1 MKTPGLKSAVVAIV
15 LFVCLNP
22 VTAQEIHVS
31 GSEKEIYSSLVSMHQ
46 IFAHDRDYFYVIKQ
60 AGSQH
65 IFEKLDQEL
74 NKVHEEQIKLYKGLK
89 TFDLEALVHFH
100 NELYLFVS
108 HRRFNETVLYY
119 QKLDKNSLLAL
130 TELIELTTVHF
141 VNGNWADFHI
151 VLSRNETKLLIAS
164 RIKLKM
170 TGAQFNEYY
179 VFDEGLRLVWKRK
192 DSFTYQGQG
201 PRDNTYLVDEAGNVS
216 ILSLLKRESILSLF
230 QEVKN
235 MYVIYRYTHE
245 GNVFTEYPLTLPE
258 LFIRGIKIIGS
269 EDGELLCAGFFSEI
283 LKFGVRG
290 TFFFKIDDQS
300 RLISNIRLN
309 KFDES
314 FLAELAGIKDPMLR
328 NDELVDY
335 VISDMVFRNNGKI
348 LVIAEQVFN
357 QNFDNYNHLIVTCY
371 ERSGEVYWTKL
382 IRKKQSFNFRTAESE
397 LFELSDYR
405 SFVRETGYMNPF
417 WNNNCSYALM
427 APLDKSGIILFFN
440 DDIRNL
446 EKHSSLKTFSNPR
459 KSYLKAVAVD
469 EYGNISEK
477 PVLKW
482 KRKASFPEPI
492 RYYDTLSD
500 TIVIPAFRNRSISFY
515 RISADFIR

>member
-1 MKTPGLKSAVVAIV
+1 MKTPGLKSVIVTVVSFIY
-15 LFVCLNP
+15 LNP
-22 VTAQEIHVS
+22 ATAQEIRVTS
-31 GSEKEIYSSLVSMHQ
+31 SEKEIFSSLISMHR
-46 IFAHDRDYFYVIKQ
+46 IFAHDRDNFYVIKYE
-60 AGSQH
+60 GSRH

-74 NKVHEEQIKLYKGLK
+74 NKVHEEPLKLFKGLK

-108 HRRFNETVLYY
+108 QRKFNETVLYY

-192 DSFTYQGQG
+192 DTFTYQGQG
-201 PRDNTYLVDEAGNVS
+201 PRDNNYLVDEAGNVS
-216 ILSLLKRESILSLF
+216 ILSLLKRESILSLI
-230 QEVKN
+230 QDVKN
-235 MYVIYRYTHE
+235 MYVIYRYTNE
-245 GNVFTEYPLTLPE
+245 GNVFREYPLSLPE
-258 LFIRGIKIIGS
+258 LFIRGIKIIGT
-269 EDGELLCAGFFSEI
+269 EEGELLCSGLYSEI
-283 LKFGVRG
+283 RKYGVRG
-290 TFFFKIDDQS
+290 TFFLKIDDQS
-300 RLISNIRLN
+300 GVISNIQMN
-309 KFDES
+309 KFDEAV
-314 FLAELAGIKDPMLR
+314 LAELAGIKDPMLR

-348 LVIAEQVFN
+348 LVVAEQVFN

-371 ERSGEVYWTKL
+371 ERSGEVYWTRL
-382 IRKKQSFNFRTAESE
+382 IRKKQSFNFRATESE

-405 SFVRETGYMNPF
+405 SFVRETGYMDPLL
-417 WNNNCSYALM
+417 NNNCSYALM

-446 EKHSSLKTFSNPR
+446 DSHSLQKTFSNPR

-469 EYGNISEK
+469 EFGNISEK

-515 RISADFIR
+515 KISADFIR